1 MAPHAIHK
9 KNCEEKIS
17 MARITIEDALKAI
30 PNRFKIVNMAV
41 KRVKQIRDGSEYL
54 ISAPK
59 NEDIVIALREIA
71 ARKLTEKIDDDDLQ

>member
-1 MAPHAIHK
+1 
-9 KNCEEKIS
+9 
-17 MARITIEDALKAI
+17 MARITIEDALKAV

-71 ARKLTEKIDDDDLQ
+71 ARKLTEKMDDDLQ